1 MSLQRQD
8 KYIKEKRLR
17 LLPLLVGFPR
27 GPGWGSERKE
37 DVRDFCPLKFFC
49 SWLCNL
55 SGTESKPSLV

>member
-27 GPGWGSERKE
+27 GLGWGSERKE
-37 DVRDFCPLKFFC
+37 DVWDFCPLKFF
-49 SWLCNL
+49 S
-55 SGTESKPSLV
+55 S